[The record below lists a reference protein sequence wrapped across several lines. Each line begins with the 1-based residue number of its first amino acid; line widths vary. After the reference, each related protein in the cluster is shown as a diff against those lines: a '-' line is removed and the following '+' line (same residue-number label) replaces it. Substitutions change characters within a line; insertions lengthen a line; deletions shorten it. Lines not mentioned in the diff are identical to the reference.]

1 MNFDLVKSFGKSG
14 GVVVMLALILAMVV
28 FGPLL
33 VIWSIN
39 TLFPAVNIG
48 YGFDTWCAVVLLH
61 AFFSSAIKLRA

>member
-1 MNFDLVKSFGKSG
+1 MKIQATKLLGTGSTLVLG
-14 GVVVMLALILAMVV
+14 LALIAAVV
-28 FGPLL
+28 VLGPLV

-61 AFFSSAIKLRA
+61 AFFSSAIKFR